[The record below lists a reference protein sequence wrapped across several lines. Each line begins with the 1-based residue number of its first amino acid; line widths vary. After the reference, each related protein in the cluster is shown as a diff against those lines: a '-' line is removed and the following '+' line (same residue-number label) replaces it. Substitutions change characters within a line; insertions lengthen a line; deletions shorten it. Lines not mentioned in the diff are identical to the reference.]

1 MAGAGPSCA
10 PPPDPA
16 NPRGVASLGRRRG
29 RLEGVD
35 TVSLIIKNDLIQKP
49 FLSAKSCWTW
59 GAGRTS
65 TVICLQVTPHPCDP
79 ARGAQLLSRPLPPP
93 WKTVLG
99 LLFQEFFFFPV
110 RICVCSRVFYFYF
123 DLYSFFLLLLFLF
136 ASSLLST
143 PLPHSGPPASLS
155 PLLPPPTPPPTPSP
169 TPRHPS
175 GINKPLIDRRRVGPL
190 RTGGI
195 RLGGGGG

>member
-99 LLFQEFFFFPV
+99 LLFQEFFFF
-110 RICVCSRVFYFYF
+110 F
-123 DLYSFFLLLLFLF
+123 
-136 ASSLLST
+136 
-143 PLPHSGPPASLS
+143 S
-155 PLLPPPTPPPTPSP
+155 PLGFVCVLGFFIFILICIVFFSFAIVSFCFVSPLHPAPPFRPSRFPLPTPSTPDP
-169 TPRHPS
+169 TPYSLP
-175 GINKPLIDRRRVGPL
+175 NPAAP
-190 RTGGI
+190 I
-195 RLGGGGG
+195 RN